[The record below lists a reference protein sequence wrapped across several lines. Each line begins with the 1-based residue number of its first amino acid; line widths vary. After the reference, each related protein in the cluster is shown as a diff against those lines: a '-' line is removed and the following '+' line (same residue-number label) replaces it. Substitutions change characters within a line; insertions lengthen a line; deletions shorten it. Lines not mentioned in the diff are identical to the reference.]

1 MKTFGKVFLTGAG
14 PGDFGLITMN
24 AIKALQTCD
33 VILYDKLANPE
44 LLSFCRKD
52 AELIYVGKQ
61 AGKHHLSQDKI
72 IDLLI
77 KKAKEGKDTIR
88 LKGGDPLVFGRGS
101 EEALALRKEGIE
113 FEFIPGITAGAAASA
128 YAGIPMTH
136 RNLVTQSV
144 FITAH
149 ETPGKKNNQVEW
161 EHFAKMKHTN
171 LIIYMGATM
180 IPKIV
185 DILIQNGMDSN
196 QSAAIIENGTMNN
209 QRTLTAGLSEIP
221 QKVVEQN
228 FKAPLIFFI
237 GPSVSLRKGL
247 KWFENKP
254 FFNKRIVSTR
264 AEDQSQTLF
273 QKLYENGAIV
283 IPFKVIKTIFSNPKL
298 NIKKL
303 FNKTH
308 FDWIVFSS
316 ENGVRH
322 FFALLKLQNL
332 DARILGNTKIAAIG
346 SGTEKKLNSFNLI
359 ADFIPQKYT
368 SDALAK
374 ELSESESLQ
383 GQNILR
389 IKGDFK
395 KDLLTDDLRK
405 AGANVQ
411 TLEVYKLMIDKP
423 DDEIIDDL
431 IENGADAFIFTST
444 STVKHFFEIIDK
456 YKALEMLNSSKTIA
470 IGPITATALREKN
483 IKTIIEAETHTI
495 DGIIE
500 TLKKVL

>member
-1 MKTFGKVFLTGAG
+1 MEKFGKVYLAGAG
-14 PGDFGLITMN
+14 PGDLGLITIN
-24 AIKALQTCD
+24 AVQALQTSD

-77 KKAKEGKDTIR
+77 KKAKGGKNIIR

-101 EEALALRKEGIE
+101 EEALALRNQGIE

-149 ETPGKKNNQVEW
+149 ETPSKKDNQVEW

-185 DILIQNGMDSN
+185 DTLIQNGMDSN
-196 QSAAIIENGTMNN
+196 QPAAIIENGTMNN
-209 QRTLTAGLSEIP
+209 QRTLTAELSKIP

-237 GPSVSLRKGL
+237 GPSVSLRNDL

-264 AEDQSQTLF
+264 AEDQAHTLF
-273 QKLYENGAIV
+273 QKLYDNGAIV
-283 IPFKVIKTIFSNPKL
+283 IPFKVIKTGFSNPQV
-298 NIKKL
+298 NIKEL
-303 FNKTH
+303 FNKTN
-308 FDWIVFSS
+308 FDWIIFSS

-322 FFALLKLQNL
+322 FFELLKLQNF
-332 DARILGNTKIAAIG
+332 DARILGKTKIAVIG
-346 SGTEKKLNSFNLI
+346 SGTEKRLNSFNLN
-359 ADFIPQKYT
+359 ADFVPQKYT

-374 ELSESESLQ
+374 ELSEIESLQ
-383 GQNILR
+383 GKNILR

-395 KDLLTDDLRK
+395 KDLLTIDLRK
-405 AGANVQ
+405 ANANVQ
-411 TLEVYKLMIDKP
+411 TLEVYNLMIDKP
-423 DDEIIDDL
+423 NDEIIDDL
-431 IENGADAFIFTST
+431 IENGADAFLFTST
-444 STVKHFFEIIDK
+444 STVKHFFEIIDES
-456 YKALEMLNSSKTIA
+456 KALELLNSSRTIA
-470 IGPITATALREKN
+470 IGPITASALKEKN
-483 IKTIIEAETHTI
+483 VKTIIESETHTI

-500 TLKKVL
+500 TLKKIL